1 MNPIIICL
9 TATAGSSVH
18 VRAAGS
24 LALLVLLGASTR
36 LAAGACLH
44 VRAAGGLRFWCF
56 VVPAPD
62 LRREPPILRREPP
75 TLRTFDII

>member
-9 TATAGSSVH
+9 TATAGPSVH

-44 VRAAGGLRFWCF
+44 VRAAGSLALLVLRG
-56 VVPAPD
+56 AGTR
-62 LRREPPILRREPP
+62 LA
-75 TLRTFDII
+75 TRTSNFAA